1 MNNTDKF
8 DDTDFRE
15 VISDAEEPEKSEEP
29 ESGGKGELQESGEK
43 ENEYEDT
50 CYICHRPESKAG
62 KMIKIPNEICIC
74 ADCMQKTFDSMSHV
88 MQRERDN
95 EKAKELAT
103 YYANMEAESA
113 AQVMSEMDE
122 DLDLICD
129 ILQNMS
135 EKQAAAILQAMNTEY
150 AAQITKKIST
160 GR

>member
-74 ADCMQKTFDSMSHV
+74 ADCMQKTFDSMSQV
-88 MQRERDN
+88 SFPIGDMSNFGNMPNISMINLSELQNLGMMPKSQKLKKKR
-95 EKAKELAT
+95 AKEEKRPWISWRFPL
-103 YYANMEAESA
+103 
-113 AQVMSEMDE
+113 
-122 DLDLICD
+122 LIR
-129 ILQNMS
+129 L
-135 EKQAAAILQAMNTEY
+135 KPA
-150 AAQITKKIST
+150 
-160 GR
+160 